1 MTIRAEQQGRR
12 LVLTLDGGEVDG
24 IMPFTIAPVSARTG
38 NALTNA
44 FILLATQVA
53 QMSTDQVEAMYRTA
67 LDGGTVSDDGLFIPV
82 DPAPNFERAS
92 NELSA
97 TECIELTHKAF
108 MWQSIV
114 GIEGITVHDEAGGGV
129 NGMVKSLRLL
139 TDKLG
144 LSPSLTSRSTGSE
157 NQTPAGATPPT
168 TTHPSIALLDEPST
182 TVSKLP
188 SSKVSRRPKRSATA
202 GKST

>member
-1 MTIRAEQQGRR
+1 MTIRAEQVGRR

-24 IMPFTIAPVSARTG
+24 IMPFTIAPVSAKTG
-38 NALTNA
+38 NALTQS

-53 QMSTDQVEAMYRTA
+53 QMPTEQVKAMYQVA
-67 LDGGTVSDDGLFIPV
+67 MDGGTVSDAGLFIPV
-82 DPAPNFERAS
+82 DPTPNYDRMEDQ
-92 NELSA
+92 LSS
-97 TECIELTHKAF
+97 TEAIELTHKAF

-114 GIEGITVHDEAGGGV
+114 GIEGITVHDEVGGGV

-144 LSPSLTSRSTGSE
+144 LSPSLTSRSGASE
-157 NQTPAGATPPT
+157 NPTTVGATPAT
-168 TTHPSIALLDEPST
+168 TTHPSIALLDEPSS
-182 TVSKLP
+182 TVNKLP
-188 SSKVSRRPKRSATA
+188 QSKVSRRPKQSATA

>member
-1 MTIRAEQQGRR
+1 MTIRAEQNGRR

-53 QMSTDQVEAMYRTA
+53 QMPTEQVEAMYKTC
-67 LDGGTVSDDGLFIPV
+67 LDGGTVSEDGLFVPV
-82 DPAPNFERAS
+82 SPTPIYDRVS
-92 NELSA
+92 DELSS
-97 TECIELTHKAF
+97 TEAIEFTHKAF

-144 LSPSLTSRSTGSE
+144 LSPSLTSRSTESAP
-157 NQTPAGATPPT
+157 QTPAGATPPT
-168 TTHPSIALLDEPST
+168 TTHPSIALLDEPSS

-188 SSKVSRRPKRSATA
+188 PNKVGHRPKQSPTA
-202 GKST
+202 QKST